1 MEYNA
6 LSSVHQPDGGILIYS
21 GDRLTIE
28 NSAEFSKLIAQGLA
42 EAKSVAIEF
51 AANLEADIT
60 ALQVLCS
67 AHKTAATQGKIFTR
81 QGDMPAALLNL
92 AVAVGSERHRECNH
106 NKGNPCPW
114 FEGEK
119 EWQR

>member
-1 MEYNA
+1 MEHST
-6 LSSVHQPDGGILIYS
+6 LSSLPQKDGGVLIHS
-21 GDRLTIE
+21 GERLTIE
-28 NSAEFSKLIAQGLA
+28 NMAEFATLIKEGLA
-42 EAKSVAIEF
+42 EAKSVAVQF
-51 AANLEADIT
+51 NANLEVDIT

-67 AHKTAATQGKIFTR
+67 AHRSAVTKGKTFVRLGE
-81 QGDMPAALLNL
+81 MPQSLLNL
-92 AVAVGSERHRECNH
+92 AAALGSDRHRECNY